1 MESLS
6 NSLTV
11 DPKVKRVVYVGGE
24 RFVQIEQHA
33 IDVSN
38 DMRVQITPTQFVQ
51 HLVDH
56 YSEVARENWSK
67 TLMNA
72 AQKGRSETESQ
83 S

>member
-1 MESLS
+1 VENLS

-11 DPKVKRVVYVGGE
+11 DQKGKKVVYVGGE
-24 RFVQIEQHA
+24 RFVKLEQHA

-38 DMRVQITPTQFVQ
+38 DTRVQITPGQFVQ

-67 TLMNA
+67 TLMTA
-72 AQKGRSETESQ
+72 AQNDRSATENPA
-83 S
+83 

>member
-1 MESLS
+1 MENPS
-6 NSLTV
+6 NSLNL
-11 DPKVKRVVYVGGE
+11 DSKVKRVVYVGAE
-24 RFVQIEQHA
+24 RHLEIEQHA

-67 TLMNA
+67 TLMTA
-72 AQKGRSETESQ
+72 AQKGRSEAENQ
-83 S
+83 A